1 MAWQWAAKLV
11 NTEFT
16 GSRAMARLNPLKVA
30 AAAGVVTADTT
41 SSPRWSLRG
50 RLSPIMSADSS
61 VLGASGLHASAP
73 ALTSITFEYE
83 GASEHLISDSLR
95 HGSMVWTRRGRGLV
109 GFGTAARLTT
119 RGEQRFIDART
130 WFAQLLSRAQIT
142 DPINRPGSGLI
153 AFGSFA
159 FSFTSAFDSR
169 LVIPQIVLGQDDEK
183 SWITVTGSAEQL
195 AGLTL
200 DSALERARA
209 AMDEAALAPTS
220 QGDIELTSGQLTAG
234 AYLDAVR
241 QALGTFSE
249 SGISKLVLAR
259 DILARSTMPI
269 DLSHVVNALTER
281 YGNCWTYSV
290 DGLVGATPE
299 MLVRVTNGLAEAR
312 VLAGTLD
319 RATEGA
325 DAPDF
330 AKLRLFDDPKQRHE
344 HQLAIDSLTEALNP
358 ISHGMK
364 SPDEPFILQLPNVWH
379 LASDVRAELRP
390 DERGALPSALD
401 IAEIFHPTAAVC
413 GTPTK
418 QAGAVL
424 RQLEGLDRGPYAGP
438 VGWVDSRGDGEFGIA
453 LRGGILEDANLM
465 RLYAGCGIVPGS
477 VPEDE
482 LAESWAKMRPM
493 RQALGAE

>member
-1 MAWQWAAKLV
+1 
-11 NTEFT
+11 
-16 GSRAMARLNPLKVA
+16 
-30 AAAGVVTADTT
+30 
-41 SSPRWSLRG
+41 
-50 RLSPIMSADSS
+50 MSADSS
-61 VLGASGLHASAP
+61 VLGASGLYASAP
-73 ALTSITFEYE
+73 VLTSITFEYE

-109 GFGTAARLTT
+109 GFGIAARLTT
-119 RGEQRFIDART
+119 RGEHRFLDART
-130 WFAQLLSRAQIT
+130 WFSQLLSQATII
-142 DPINRPGSGLI
+142 DPISRPGSGLI

-159 FSFTSAFDSR
+159 FSFTSSFNSR
-169 LVIPQIVLGQDDEK
+169 LVIPEIVLGQDDQK

-200 DSALERARA
+200 EQALQRAEL
-209 AMDEAALAPTS
+209 AMDNAALPATE
-220 QGDIELTSGQLTAG
+220 QGEIELSSGQLTAG
-234 AYLDAVR
+234 AYLEAVR
-241 QALGTFSE
+241 QALGTFGE

-259 DILARSTMPI
+259 DILARSSKPI
-269 DLSHVVNALTER
+269 DLSQVVAALTDQ
-281 YGNCWTYSV
+281 YGDCWTYAV

-299 MLVRVTNGLAEAR
+299 MLVRVTNGVAEAR

-325 DAPDF
+325 EHPDF
-330 AKLRLFDDPKQRHE
+330 AKDRLFDDPKQRHE
-344 HQLAIDSLTEALNP
+344 HQLAIDSLTESLNP
-358 ISHGMK
+358 ISHGMQA
-364 SPDEPFILQLPNVWH
+364 PDQPFILQLPNVWH
-379 LASDVRAELRP
+379 LASDVRAQLRP
-390 DERGALPSALD
+390 DATGALPSALD

-418 QAGAVL
+418 RAGVVL

-453 LRGGILEDANLM
+453 LRGGILEENNLM